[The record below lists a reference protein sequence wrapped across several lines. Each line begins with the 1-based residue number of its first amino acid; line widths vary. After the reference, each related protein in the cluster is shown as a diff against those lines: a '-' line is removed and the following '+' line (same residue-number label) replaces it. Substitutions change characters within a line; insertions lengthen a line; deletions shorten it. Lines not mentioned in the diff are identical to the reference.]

1 VRGRLRQRQLL
12 DESDG
17 EEEGTAAAAAA
28 AAAELEDV
36 EDNSPPV
43 ELQETVV
50 EAKAGAGVQ
59 FVPEPM
65 DEGADGDGIAAADE
79 GQPGLKLHVGTEYEG
94 SARRTF
100 LIDDD
105 DDD

>member
-1 VRGRLRQRQLL
+1 MRGRLRQRQLL

-17 EEEGTAAAAAA
+17 EEEGTAAAAAT
-28 AAAELEDV
+28 AAELEDV
-36 EDNSPPV
+36 EDNMPPV

-50 EAKAGAGVQ
+50 EPEAGAGVQ
-59 FVPEPM
+59 PVAEPM
-65 DEGADGDGIAAADE
+65 DEGVDDVAAGE
-79 GQPGLKLHVGTEYEG
+79 KGQPGLKLQVGTEYEG